1 MRYIEIPGKK
11 RITLNIWDTEGKEKN
26 NTLNENIYKNVKAV
40 ILVYDT
46 TNPQSFSELKN
57 YWFKQVEQ
65 HCDRDLIKAIV
76 TNKCDLCLYD
86 EIYDFESE
94 DFAQRKGDFFS
105 YTSAKNDSGIT
116 YLFEKIAMKIL
127 DPDFDLTD
135 MLRTGLERIE
145 NRKVKK
151 NGITNNKKDNSKN

>member
-40 ILVYDT
+40 ILVYDI

-65 HCDRDLIKAIV
+65 HCDRDVIKAIAA
-76 TNKCDLCLYD
+76 NKCDLC
-86 EIYDFESE
+86 
-94 DFAQRKGDFFS
+94 
-105 YTSAKNDSGIT
+105 
-116 YLFEKIAMKIL
+116 
-127 DPDFDLTD
+127 
-135 MLRTGLERIE
+135 
-145 NRKVKK
+145 
-151 NGITNNKKDNSKN
+151 